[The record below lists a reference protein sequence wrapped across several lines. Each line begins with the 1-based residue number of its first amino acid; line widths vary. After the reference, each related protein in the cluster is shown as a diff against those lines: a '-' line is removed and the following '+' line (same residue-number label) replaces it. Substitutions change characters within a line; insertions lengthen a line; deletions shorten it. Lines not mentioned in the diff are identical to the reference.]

1 MNEQCKRN
9 RCARVSLRFTEDEK
23 KYIVE
28 SAKSRNMSVSNFI
41 LCAAMESSKSRA
53 KDFLPLLEI
62 LGKTNSAMEIIS
74 KALNKESTAA
84 VDFSRLKTMQQQI
97 LREIH
102 TLQTR
107 GG

>member
-1 MNEQCKRN
+1 
-9 RCARVSLRFTEDEK
+9 
-23 KYIVE
+23 
-28 SAKSRNMSVSNFI
+28 MSVSNYI

-62 LGKTNSAMEIIS
+62 LVKTNSAMETIAKVID
-74 KALNKESTAA
+74 KESSAA

>member
-1 MNEQCKRN
+1 MNEQCQRN

-41 LCAAMESSKSRA
+41 LFVAMESSKSRA

-62 LGKTNSAMEIIS
+62 LGKTNSAMETIAKVID
-74 KALNKESTAA
+74 KESSVA